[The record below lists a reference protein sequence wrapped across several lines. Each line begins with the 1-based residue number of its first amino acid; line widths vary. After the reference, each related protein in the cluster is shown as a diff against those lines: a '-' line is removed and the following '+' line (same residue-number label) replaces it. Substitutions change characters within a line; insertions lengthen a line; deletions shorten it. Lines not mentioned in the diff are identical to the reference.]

1 LQYFFHVSVT
11 VYNIQVSVSLS
22 SALGYGTTSGQ
33 WLVSFLIDI
42 SVSNLSVWSSDQA
55 VSESS
60 VELLSGIAKNSA
72 ASTIAME
79 SELLW
84 TMMHTFV
91 SNQAPLDQL
100 PAIVQRKLMCNLILL
115 ASGTRKELFLTQVS
129 SMLSGISCILMA
141 LFKLQGV
148 A

>member
-1 LQYFFHVSVT
+1 MFVLLYI
-11 VYNIQVSVSLS
+11 IQVSVSLS

-129 SMLSGISCILMA
+129 SMLSGMSCILMA
-141 LFKLQGV
+141 YSSYRL
-148 A
+148 